1 MRVLFNMITLMYL
14 AYAILVVVLGIIF
27 YANIIIGNGLGV
39 FVTFICFL
47 AATTIVFLVSI
58 QEME

>member
-1 MRVLFNMITLMYL
+1 MITLMYL